1 MKKIKEQLSELK
13 KSTPRHIQ
21 WLLLIAALVIVV
33 ILITLLLTKKEEEK
47 VEGPVFA
54 EPLNLMISPEK
65 VDWSNTVVG
74 QNQTV
79 TVRISANA
87 PVKISGIRAN
97 RQVADF
103 DYSTNTCVN
112 IGIVDSTTFC
122 TITLKYKP
130 ITAQTAE
137 AISLFID
144 WQAVDA
150 PETVQQ
156 VSKMIVTLGASYPEP
171 VVVPEPEPVVVP
183 EPEPVVEPEPI
194 PEPEPVVLPEPVVEM
209 PKPEPKP
216 EDTFSLPTESCFD
229 FAIPGYNLSGVQ
241 SGWIKP
247 DGGAYF
253 YYPFSDTDCSDP
265 TGVYNPDNGIITDIK
280 NRAKKIGTDAEHIGY
295 ISITTASF
303 PQLSNPKQKQEV
315 VKALQLSDAELGIVN
330 ISEAQGGAAQDG
342 GWARIDLKKKDE
354 TSKYLGSAMK
364 ETVVSSRPYDRSFIL
379 RQFKPIPAT
388 LVTEIL
394 ADEKLLNEG
403 LPVRATVD
411 RNVYADNGRVVILPA
426 GTLMLGFV
434 DGTIP
439 GPYTTVGRM
448 QIKWYQFIRP
458 DGVEFNFSSGD
469 LPFSGD
475 SQGRAG
481 VPGRGSTDY
490 LEQFV
495 MPMLTSIVPA
505 AVNLIAPVADTFVNQ
520 IDLDNNTVVQSGT
533 VRSSELA
540 KNEIIR
546 AWNQVAQKLIIDM
559 ADNSVPP
566 FSIPAGTR
574 MTVYSPKDLLVTCG
588 SPEDP
593 GNAGKK
599 CAITPYEDTPR
610 TTIRNN
616 VKVDPTDGTWEG
628 QVRSFDMEKFCD
640 QTTENRLVKDAE
652 KLIYEAGYDYRT
664 VLFYC
669 QSKQYQPKNYAQQDA
684 LYKNQQQ
691 QFQQQYNPGGTIT
704 PQPGSS
710 LTDMDNLTGNQSYN
724 ENVLGLE
731 YDDSGAIV
739 NPFNKPATQ
748 PAGDTGA
755 TTVMTCLDGSLPDS
769 NGCCAGEIFTDMGE
783 QGFNCCPETGGDCFP
798 PIK

>member
-47 VEGPVFA
+47 VEEPIFA
-54 EPLNLMISPEK
+54 EPLKLLISPET
-65 VDWSNTVVG
+65 VDWSNTIVG
-74 QNQTV
+74 QNQTL
-79 TVRISANA
+79 TVRVSANA

-97 RQVADF
+97 RQIADF

-144 WQAVDA
+144 WQGVDA

-156 VSKMIVTLGASYPEP
+156 VSKMIVNLGASYPEP
-171 VVVPEPEPVVVP
+171 VVVPEPEPVVQPEPEPIVEPEPVVVP
-183 EPEPVVEPEPI
+183 EPEPVVI
-194 PEPEPVVLPEPVVEM
+194 PEPVKEEPIKM
-209 PKPEPKP
+209 
-216 EDTFSLPTESCFD
+216 PTESCFD

-247 DGGAYF
+247 EGGAYF

-330 ISEAQGGAAQDG
+330 ISEAQSAGAQDG
-342 GWARIDLKKKDE
+342 GWAKIDLKKKDE
-354 TSKYLGSAMK
+354 SARYMGSASG
-364 ETVVSSRPYDRSFIL
+364 ETVVSSMPYDRSFIL

-394 ADEKLLNEG
+394 ADEKLLKEG

-426 GTLMLGFV
+426 GTLMLGYV
-434 DGTIP
+434 TGTIP

-448 QIKWYQFIRP
+448 QLKWYQFIRP
-458 DGVEFNFSSGD
+458 DGVEFNFNGD
-469 LPFSGD
+469 PTSLPFSGD

-574 MTVYSPKDLLVTCG
+574 MTVYSPTDLLVTCG
-588 SPEDP
+588 NPNDPE
-593 GNAGKK
+593 NAGKK
-599 CAITPYEDTPR
+599 CAISAYGQNPRITKRNDATPVYE
-610 TTIRNN
+610 
-616 VKVDPTDGTWEG
+616 DGTWEG
-628 QVRSFDMEKFCD
+628 QVRSFNMDEFCD
-640 QTTENRLVKDAE
+640 QDTENKLKDGIE
-652 KLIYEAGYDYRT
+652 QKIYEAGYDYRT

-669 QSKQYQPKNYAQQDA
+669 QSKQYQPKSYAQQDA

-691 QFQQQYNPGGTIT
+691 QFQQQYNPGGTT
-704 PQPGSS
+704 TYQPGSS
-710 LTDMDNLTGNQSYN
+710 LTGMDNLTGNQSYN

-739 NPFNKPATQ
+739 NPFNQ
-748 PAGDTGA
+748 TGGSA
-755 TTVMTCLDGSLPDS
+755 VENVETVMTCLDGSLPDS